1 FKNLLFSL
9 FKENDFK
16 DRALIDF
23 FIKETKKI
31 IWKGKKITDIFN
43 ESIIKEWIKNFDR
56 NKENIENNPIS
67 YFYNILNG
75 PNGSQTFEELL
86 KLLFIFSEQKDKFK
100 EINSIYNLLKEP
112 QNPEGLLSTT
122 LSTIVEW
129 TSAKNGVE
137 WLIDIGK
144 NYLDETKKSILNI
157 CNIFVQVLRN
167 IINEGNFKNKYRR
180 HLNLLYNLFYNFL
193 KEYFNEI
200 TNVRQTSSNSSFLS
214 ILSSFIQTII
224 TSTIKIT
231 DIISPDVIKKW
242 IENNT

>member
-43 ESIIKEWIKNFDR
+43 KNTINEWVKNFSE
-56 NKENIENNPIS
+56 NKKNIENNPIS
-67 YFYNILNG
+67 YFYNILKG
-75 PNGSQTFEELL
+75 PNGTKIFEELL

-100 EINSIYNLLKEP
+100 EINSIYNLLEEP

-122 LSTIVEW
+122 LSTIIGW
-129 TSAKNGVE
+129 STTKNGIE

-167 IINEGNFKNKYRR
+167 IINEGNFKNK
-180 HLNLLYNLFYNFL
+180 
-193 KEYFNEI
+193 
-200 TNVRQTSSNSSFLS
+200 
-214 ILSSFIQTII
+214 
-224 TSTIKIT
+224 
-231 DIISPDVIKKW
+231 
-242 IENNT
+242 